1 MARTGK
7 FAVPPTKP
15 AHKSAQIDQTRTKVP
30 QTKSLATPTKKR
42 KQLAIKNTLKTP
54 DVESAATRG
63 ENTFNGSQTAE
74 NKKFATHRIKYKKIA
89 FNKSQTE
96 IEKKIALG
104 KSQLKQKRQSYEKR
118 PDYVKG
124 NISAPSTTGGKEAYV
139 YFSRWIMDMENGS
152 SLVHVPYPTPTIG
165 FVFSKDVPDYM
176 RHVTPRALTRKQWDD
191 FVGTGGQPK
200 EPVYI
205 DTSGSQ
211 QKLSSINIKIGT

>member
-1 MARTGK
+1 MARTK
-7 FAVPPTKP
+7 QTAQ
-15 AHKSAQIDQTRTKVP
+15 KSDPNNPNRT
-30 QTKSLATPTKKR
+30 
-42 KQLAIKNTLKTP
+42 QLAAGQAIRKMPET
-54 DVESAATRG
+54 G
-63 ENTFNGSQTAE
+63 EN
-74 NKKFATHRIKYKKIA
+74 
-89 FNKSQTE
+89 
-96 IEKKIALG
+96 
-104 KSQLKQKRQSYEKR
+104 
-118 PDYVKG
+118 
-124 NISAPSTTGGKEAYV
+124 EAYV

-191 FVGTGGQPK
+191 FVCTGGQPK